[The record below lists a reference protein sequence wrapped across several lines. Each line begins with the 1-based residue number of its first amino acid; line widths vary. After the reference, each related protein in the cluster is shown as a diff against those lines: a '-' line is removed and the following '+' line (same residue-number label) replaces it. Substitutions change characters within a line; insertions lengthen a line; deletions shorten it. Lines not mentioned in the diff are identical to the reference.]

1 MKGMFDTLKM
11 IAIADDMTENER
23 IVFMMILAERVISPR
38 IASDLGAVGKSIM
51 LRANELAQKD

>member
-1 MKGMFDTLKM
+1 MFDTLKM